1 MFFFWGGPCP
11 STPKRISPKYSN
23 SCLLKETKL
32 SMLPMKEC
40 AKFKKIMK
48 VDTRL
53 DMCAGNRVIRRIDA
67 YQIVTSK

>member
-1 MFFFWGGPCP
+1 
-11 STPKRISPKYSN
+11 
-23 SCLLKETKL
+23 
-32 SMLPMKEC
+32 MKEC

-67 YQIVTSK
+67 YQIVIGSK